1 MQLLLEWTCGGN
13 HCKKWNCFQNCR
25 VDEGEQMWGGWH
37 SMERFLKDQFTSAEE
52 EMTQLETEDG
62 KAQLGGWQNTTT
74 GLTRDQSSLATSLT
88 TRATPRDLLAWRL
101 RTSAVQFM
109 QGRDV
114 KVLMVLRCFS
124 TVVYMR
130 AVHSS
135 GELQMDN
142 GVMP

>member
-1 MQLLLEWTCGGN
+1 
-13 HCKKWNCFQNCR
+13 
-25 VDEGEQMWGGWH
+25 
-37 SMERFLKDQFTSAEE
+37 MERFVKDQFSSAEE

-74 GLTRDQSSLATSLT
+74 DLAKDQFSLATSLT

-109 QGRDV
+109 QGRDA

>member
-1 MQLLLEWTCGGN
+1 
-13 HCKKWNCFQNCR
+13 
-25 VDEGEQMWGGWH
+25 
-37 SMERFLKDQFTSAEE
+37 
-52 EMTQLETEDG
+52 
-62 KAQLGGWQNTTT
+62 
-74 GLTRDQSSLATSLT
+74 
-88 TRATPRDLLAWRL
+88 
-101 RTSAVQFM
+101 VQFM
-109 QGRDV
+109 QGRDA